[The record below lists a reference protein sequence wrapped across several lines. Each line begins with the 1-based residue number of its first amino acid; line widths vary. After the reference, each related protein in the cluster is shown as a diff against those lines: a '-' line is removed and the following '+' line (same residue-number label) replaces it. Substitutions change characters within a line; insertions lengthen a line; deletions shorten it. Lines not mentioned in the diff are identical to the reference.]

1 MTSSARIR
9 IKLFTVILA
18 VLIVGGAAAWALS
31 APRPRYSAEDWEK
44 LGLAG
49 DAAAG
54 RLVFFA
60 GGCESCHKSPGQDD
74 PLKLGG
80 GLELKTP
87 FGSFYPPNISSDPV
101 NGIGAWR
108 PVDVA
113 NALLSGVSP
122 DGRHFYPAFPYASYQ
137 RMTPKDVADLAAFLH
152 TLPAVKGK
160 APANALAFPFSIR
173 RAVGLWKL
181 LYFDNAPLRPDPGQS
196 EQWNRGRYLVEGPGH
211 CGECHTPR
219 GFLGEM
225 EESKAL
231 SGAPLPDGHGKSA
244 NLRGGGFLTWTDADI
259 VEALTSGFTP
269 SGDVLG
275 GGMNAVVG
283 NLAKLPESDREAI
296 AVYLKSLP
304 PLGAPAAAK
313 P

>member
-1 MTSSARIR
+1 MKRVA
-9 IKLFTVILA
+9 LILA
-18 VLIVGGAAAWALS
+18 VAVIAGASLAWGLS
-31 APRPRYSAEDWEK
+31 APRPRYTEAEWQA
-44 LGLAG
+44 LGLSG
-49 DAAAG
+49 DAGAG

-87 FGSFYPPNISSDPV
+87 FGSFYPPNISSDPAD
-101 NGIGAWR
+101 GIGAWR
-108 PVDVA
+108 PVDLA

-122 DGRHFYPAFPYASYQ
+122 DGRHFYPAFPYTSYQ
-137 RMTPKDVADLAAFLH
+137 RMTPKDVADLAAFLR
-152 TLPAVKGK
+152 TLAPVKGK

-181 LYFDNAPLRPDPGQS
+181 LYFDNSGLPPDPAQS
-196 EQWNRGRYLVEGPGH
+196 EQWSRGRYLVEGPGH

-219 GFLGEM
+219 NILGAM
-225 EESKAL
+225 EQNRAL
-231 SGAPLPDGHGKSA
+231 AGAPLPDGHGKAA
-244 NLRGGGFLTWTDADI
+244 NLRGGDFLNWSDDDI

-275 GGMNAVVG
+275 AGMTAVVR
-283 NLAKLPESDREAI
+283 NLSQLPESDREAI
-296 AVYLKSLP
+296 AVYLRSLP
-304 PLGAPAAAK
+304 PLGAAAPAK

>member
-1 MTSSARIR
+1 MRFRAGLKPAAI
-9 IKLFTVILA
+9 ILA
-18 VLIVGGAAAWALS
+18 ALVAGAAAAWELS
-31 APRPRYSAEDWEK
+31 APRPRYTEAEWQA

-74 PLKLGG
+74 PMKLGG
-80 GLELKTP
+80 GLQLKTP
-87 FGSFYPPNISSDPV
+87 FGSFYPPNISSDPAD
-101 NGIGAWR
+101 GIGAWR

-113 NALLSGVSP
+113 NALLAGVSR
-122 DGRHFYPAFPYASYQ
+122 DGRHLYPAFPYTSYQ
-137 RMTPKDVADLAAFLH
+137 RMTPKDVADLAAFLR
-152 TLPAVKGK
+152 TLPPVKGK
-160 APANALAFPFSIR
+160 APENALAFPFSVR

-181 LYFDNAPLRPDPGQS
+181 LFFPDAGLSPDPQQS

-225 EESKAL
+225 EQSKAL

-244 NLRGGGFLTWTDADI
+244 NLRGGGFLTWTDDDI

-275 GGMNAVVG
+275 DGMTAVVD
-283 NLAKLPESDREAI
+283 NLAKLPESDRQAI

-304 PLGAPAAAK
+304 PLGPPARAK

>member
-1 MTSSARIR
+1 MRRI
-9 IKLFTVILA
+9 VVVLA
-18 VLIVGGAAAWALS
+18 VIVAAGAALAWALS
-31 APRPRYSAEDWEK
+31 APRPRYTEAQWEA
-44 LGLAG
+44 LGLRG
-49 DAAAG
+49 DPAAG

-74 PLKLGG
+74 PTKLGG

-87 FGSFYPPNISSDPV
+87 FGSFYPPNISSDPAD
-101 NGIGAWR
+101 GIGAWR

-122 DGRHFYPAFPYASYQ
+122 DGQHLYPAFPYTSYR
-137 RMTPKDVADLAAFLH
+137 RMTPKDAADLAAFLR
-152 TLPAVKGK
+152 TLPAVSGR
-160 APANALAFPFSIR
+160 PPENALMFPFSVR
-173 RAVGLWKL
+173 QAVGLWKL
-181 LYFDNAPLRPDPGQS
+181 FFFDNTGLSPDPSQS
-196 EQWNRGRYLVEGPGH
+196 EQWNRGRYLVQGPGH

-219 GFLGEM
+219 NFLGAM
-225 EESKAL
+225 EASRTL
-231 SGAPLPDGHGKSA
+231 SGGPLPDGHGKSA
-244 NLRGGGFLTWTDADI
+244 NLRGGDFLKWTDADI

-304 PLGAPAAAK
+304 PLVPPAPAK

>member
-1 MTSSARIR
+1 MRWIAVA
-9 IKLFTVILA
+9 LALVVIA
-18 VLIVGGAAAWALS
+18 GGSVAWALS
-31 APRPRYSAEDWEK
+31 TPRPRYSAEAWQS
-44 LGLAG
+44 LGFAG
-49 DAAAG
+49 DPGAG
-54 RLVFFA
+54 RLVFDA
-60 GGCESCHKSPGQDD
+60 GGCESCHKSPGQED

-87 FGSFYPPNISSDPV
+87 FGSFYPPNISPDPV
-101 NGIGAWR
+101 DGIGAWR

-137 RMTPKDVADLAAFLH
+137 RMTPKDAADLAAFLR
-152 TLPAVKGK
+152 TLAPVKGK
-160 APANALAFPFSIR
+160 APANALPFPFSIR

-181 LYFDNAPLRPDPGQS
+181 LYFDNASLRLDPSQS
-196 EQWNRGRYLVEGPGH
+196 GQWNRGRYLVEGPGH

-225 EESKAL
+225 DVSRAL
-231 SGAPLPDGHGKSA
+231 AGAPLPDGHGKAA
-244 NLRGGGFLTWTDADI
+244 NLRGGDFLKWSDADI

-269 SGDVLG
+269 GGDVLG
-275 GGMNAVVG
+275 AGMTAVVR
-283 NLAKLPESDREAI
+283 NLAELPESDRQAI
-296 AVYLKSLP
+296 SVYLKSLP
-304 PLGAPAAAK
+304 PLGPPSPEK

>member
-1 MTSSARIR
+1 MGRIA
-9 IKLFTVILA
+9 VILA
-18 VLIVGGAAAWALS
+18 ALVAACAALAWVLS
-31 APRPRYSAEDWEK
+31 APKPRYTEAEWQA

-60 GGCESCHKSPGQDD
+60 GGCESCHRSPRQDD
-74 PLKLGG
+74 PLRLGG
-80 GLELKTP
+80 GLALKTP
-87 FGSFYPPNISSDPV
+87 FGTFYPPNISTDPV
-101 NGIGAWR
+101 DGIGAWR

-122 DGRHFYPAFPYASYQ
+122 AGKHLYPAFPYPSYQ
-137 RMTPKDVADLAAFLH
+137 RMTQKDVSDLIAFLR
-152 TLPAVKGK
+152 TVPPVKGK
-160 APANALAFPFSIR
+160 APADALAFPFSVR

-181 LYFDNAPLRPDPGQS
+181 LYFDNAGLRPDSSQS
-196 EQWNRGRYLVEGPGH
+196 EQWDRGRYLVEGPGH

-225 EESKAL
+225 ELSRAL
-231 SGAPLPDGHGKSA
+231 AGAPLPDGHGKAAS
-244 NLRGGGFLTWTDADI
+244 LRGGDFLNWTEADI

-275 GGMNAVVG
+275 AGMSAVVR
-283 NLAKLPESDREAI
+283 NLAELPETDRQAI

-304 PLGAPAAAK
+304 PLDAATK